1 MKVNSRIEL
10 EFAGI
15 NLPIGKDAE
24 GRDIVPLKPISDVF
38 GLSWSDVKK
47 KIGAINSTCGGDNPP
62 AGTENPEGFSTCIPD
77 NRDAGFYLRRRLG
90 VCIEGMYHA
99 GQLREMICI
108 RLDRVAAYLNQI
120 EPERVRGGGN
130 EIGADFLE
138 AKQCEWDDLLHEYES
153 RQGGMLA
160 GMSDEARSKAIYVR
174 LYLSTLRAKQG
185 TTDERDRKAL
195 SALAETLAADAGA
208 PYQPDLT

>member
-15 NLPIGKDAE
+15 SLPIAKDAD
-24 GRDIVPLKPISDVF
+24 GREIVPVKPFCEVL
-38 GLSWSDVKK
+38 GLDWKTQYKK
-47 KIGAINSTCGGDNPP
+47 MQT
-62 AGTENPEGFSTCIPD
+62 T
-77 NRDAGFYLRRRLG
+77 YLTRRLG
-90 VCIEGMYHA
+90 VCVVSIPYA
-99 GQLREMICI
+99 GQLREMVCI
-108 RLDRVAAYLNQI
+108 RLDRVAAFLNQVN
-120 EPERVRGGGN
+120 PTSVRGSGN

-153 RQGGMLA
+153 RQGGIIS

-185 TTDERDRKAL
+185 TTDDRDRKAL
-195 SALAETLAADAGA
+195 STLAETLAADAGA
-208 PYQPDLT
+208 PYQPELTETK